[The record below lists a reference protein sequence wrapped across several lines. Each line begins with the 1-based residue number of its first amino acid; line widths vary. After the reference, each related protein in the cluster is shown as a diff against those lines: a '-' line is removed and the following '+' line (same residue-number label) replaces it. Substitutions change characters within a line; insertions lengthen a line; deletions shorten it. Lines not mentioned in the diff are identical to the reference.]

1 MGLEDVSTITTY
13 FHSPSVIVTEG
24 NPIDLQTI
32 VHHFNER
39 VDGFSRNGS
48 GYTLAWIDALS
59 AHFVKYRPLGAGSYC
74 PTPVSYTHLTLPTN
88 REV

>member
-1 MGLEDVSTITTY
+1 MRVQFVARAYFQRATVNEWGLEDVPTITTY

-24 NPIDLQTI
+24 NPVDLQTI

-39 VDGFSRNGS
+39 VDRFSRNGS

-59 AHFVKYRPLGAGSYC
+59 AHFVKY
-74 PTPVSYTHLTLPTN
+74 
-88 REV
+88 